1 MKTLFGRI
9 LPQALLL
16 GVVLLA
22 TAPQARAD
30 CVLDAPGLVLLNR
43 YDPSA
48 PSGPESWSLSIRSRK
63 PQDGC
68 QARLQIDVP
77 DSAGQLVLQGKDPAG
92 LRILLS
98 RNASGSQPVNVA
110 PQDLGS
116 FALAAGE
123 QTQLTLWALR
133 GAGQWVE
140 QGVYRN
146 QIRVS
151 LLDAQGKTQDQR
163 DINFQAQVHPSVQAQ
178 FGQASGAA
186 GFNSTRMDFGEL
198 VQGDRQQARLTVLS
212 NSSYMMTLRSSQRG
226 RLVNRRFA
234 QAQVPYLLRVDGKP
248 VALSGIDAELEV
260 ARPGRQGHDIEVEI
274 GMFERVLAGEYA
286 DTLLITITAQ

>member
-1 MKTLFGRI
+1 MKTLFGWPW
-9 LPQALLL
+9 LQALLL
-16 GVVLLA
+16 GVLLA
-22 TAPQARAD
+22 VAPQARAD

-48 PSGPESWSLSIRSRK
+48 PSSPESWSLTIRSRK
-63 PQDGC
+63 PKESC
-68 QARLQIDVP
+68 QARLQVEAP

-98 RNASGSQPVNVA
+98 RDANGSQPVSVA

-116 FALAAGE
+116 FAIDAGE

-140 QGVYRN
+140 KGVYRSRV
-146 QIRVS
+146 RVS

-163 DINFQAQVHPSVQAQ
+163 NIDFQAQVHPSVQAQ

-186 GFNSTRMDFGEL
+186 GLNSTRMDFGEL
-198 VQGDRQQARLTVLS
+198 VQGDRQQAKLTVQS
-212 NSSYMMTLRSSQRG
+212 NSGYMITLHSTQRG

-248 VALSGIDAELEV
+248 IALGSSDAELEV
-260 ARPGRQGHDIEVEI
+260 ARPGRQGHEIEVEI